1 MPPKQKS
8 DSSFFNAAPR
18 LAPSSLASSNIPFET
33 KEAPK
38 YLLFVGEILC
48 YIVGFYRIAYFGLMI
63 WVREHLNVT
72 EADGITKRPCV
83 FNCGVSRWT
92 FRQMVNYTIS
102 ISDGKTQVNDDGTN
116 NEQWINEP
124 FDSDGS
130 LRHIDNTTIANA
142 FMSSMIAFFVGY
154 LARTIRL
161 NW

>member
-1 MPPKQKS
+1 MPPKPSKK
-8 DSSFFNAAPR
+8 NPALR
-18 LAPSSLASSNIPFET
+18 LPPSSLASSNISFET

-48 YIVGFYRIAYFGLMI
+48 YIVGVYRIAYFGLMI

-72 EADGITKRPCV
+72 EADGITQRPCV

-92 FRQMVNYTIS
+92 LRQMVNYR
-102 ISDGKTQVNDDGTN
+102 DGIKQFHDDGSK
-116 NEQWINEP
+116 NEQWFNEP
-124 FDSDGS
+124 FDSDGW
-130 LRHIDNTTIANA
+130 LQHIDNTTIANA